1 MENPPRPAPGRA
13 PLDAFLFDSKAGYCQ
28 HFSGA
33 MAILLRMGG
42 IPARVATGFS
52 PGGLQKRQG
61 EWVVRDTDAHSW
73 VEAWFDGIGWV
84 ALDPTP
90 PATPAR
96 SQIAAIQSTQAAAT
110 DPGSQ
115 ILGTQTPDPQT
126 GTKQRQDAQEP
137 AGDAGSLN
145 QGQPTWPIVV
155 VAALLLLA
163 AAALLYRR
171 RRRAGLP
178 PDTLLDRAIEEL
190 MVALRRSGHPQGP
203 GTTLA
208 KIESSLRLDGDAAAY
223 VRCLRTSR
231 YGREPAVPTTAQRRA
246 LRRQLTE
253 GLGVTRRL
261 RALWALPPWRR

>member
-1 MENPPRPAPGRA
+1 
-13 PLDAFLFDSKAGYCQ
+13 
-28 HFSGA
+28 
-33 MAILLRMGG
+33 MAVLLRMGG

-52 PGGLQKRQG
+52 PGGFQKRQG
-61 EWVVRDTDAHSW
+61 EWVIRDTDAHSW

-84 ALDPTP
+84 TLDPTP

-96 SQIAAIQSTQAAAT
+96 SQIAAIQSTQAPAT

-115 ILGTQTPDPQT
+115 ILGTATPEPQT
-126 GTKQRQDAQEP
+126 GTKQRQEADVP

-145 QGQPTWPIVV
+145 QGLATWQIAVPV
-155 VAALLLLA
+155 ALLLLA
-163 AAALLYRR
+163 GAALLYRR
-171 RRRAGLP
+171 RKRAGLP
-178 PDTLLDRAIEEL
+178 PETLLDRAIAEL
-190 MVALRRSGHPQGP
+190 MIALKRSGHPQGP

-208 KIESSLRLDGDAAAY
+208 KIESGLRLDGDAAAY

-231 YGREPAVPTTAQRRA
+231 YGREPAVPTTTQRRA

-253 GLGVTRRL
+253 GLGFTRRL